1 MKKKIIFVTLIILL
15 IMLIPIKN
23 RLKDGGS
30 IEYKAILYKYTKI
43 HRLSENSK
51 TGYIDGWSLSILGK
65 KVNEVINTYVEASPL
80 LVIKKETNEEGF
92 TKYLERDN
100 KIIYLSNNIEKIYYY
115 DNNGKVSLD
124 YYITNSYQTLDDS
137 MKKITSCLNTED
149 KLYEE
154 ETTVYKS
161 DDMDITVIICKS
173 NYIFIGDKNLN
184 YTSDMCNTE
193 V

>member
-30 IEYKAILYKYTKI
+30 VEYKAILYKYTKI
-43 HRLSENSK
+43 HRLSENSS

-65 KVNEVINTYVEASPL
+65 EVKEVINTYVEANPL
-80 LVIKKETNEEGF
+80 LVIKKENQIEGF

-115 DNNGKVSLD
+115 DNSNKVSLD

-137 MKKITSCLNTED
+137 MKKITSCLNSED
-149 KLYEE
+149 KLNTDES
-154 ETTVYKS
+154 VIYKS
-161 DDMDITVIICKS
+161 DEMDITVIICKS
-173 NYIFIGDKNLN
+173 NYIFIGDKKLE
-184 YTSDMCNTE
+184 YSTDMCNTE